1 MKKFR
6 WDKKYLYW
14 GVTAFCVIACSVIF
28 FVIVNNWNDF
38 RDVLHKIQSSLSPV
52 IIGLVLAY
60 LLRPGLNALEN
71 RFLRPW
77 AKKLFKDDE
86 KKRFAFARAIGIIVM
101 IIFLIAVI
109 AGMVVL
115 VLPQLYQSVE
125 KLIMSIDH
133 YIEVVVQ
140 WTDLYLS
147 ENPEMESS
155 MSNIISQV
163 LKYLADW
170 LQGSV
175 LTRIDTIIVSVT
187 SGLRSVIMALFN
199 FCIGII
205 VSVYVLYSKEKFC
218 AQAKK
223 VSYCFLRP
231 KNANGILEAFRKA
244 DEMFAGFF
252 IGKILDSAIIGIL
265 CGIFTTAVN
274 MPYAAL
280 VSVVVGV
287 TNVVPFFGPYF
298 GAIPCAF
305 IVLLESPMMCFVFVG
320 FCIVL
325 QTFDGHILGPKI
337 LGSKTNLSS
346 FWVVFAILLS
356 GGLFGFVGMVCG
368 VPVFAVLYYFFQRA
382 VRRRLEAK
390 ALPVDTREY
399 VGVDIIDEE
408 SSELIMKAPL
418 QKEEKRTKGKKR

>member
-1 MKKFR
+1 MKKFK

-14 GVTAFCVIACSVIF
+14 GVTIFCVVACSVLFF
-28 FVIVNNWNDF
+28 FVISNWDEC
-38 RDVLHKIQSSLSPV
+38 RSGLRKLQSSLSPV

-71 RFLRPW
+71 RLLLPW
-77 AKKLFKDDE
+77 SEKLFKGN
-86 KKRFAFARAIGIIVM
+86 KKKNFTFSRVIGI
-101 IIFLIAVI
+101 VI
-109 AGMVVL
+109 MLVLLVTVLAGMVVL

-125 KLIMSIDH
+125 KLIMSVDKYID
-133 YIEVVVQ
+133 IVVQ
-140 WTDLYLS
+140 WANRYLS
-147 ENPEMESS
+147 ENPEMETS
-155 MSNIISQV
+155 MSSIISKV
-163 LKYLADW
+163 LKYLAEW
-170 LQGSV
+170 LQVSV
-175 LTRIDTIIVSVT
+175 LTRIDAIIVGVT

-223 VSYCFLRP
+223 VLYGFMRP
-231 KNANGILEAFRKA
+231 KTANGILEACRKT

-252 IGKILDSAIIGIL
+252 IGKILDSVIIGIL
-265 CGIFTTAVN
+265 CAVFTTAVN

-298 GAIPCAF
+298 GAVPCAF
-305 IVLLESPMMCFVFVG
+305 IILLESPVMCMVFVI

-337 LGSKTNLSS
+337 LGGKTNLSS

-356 GGLFGFVGMVCG
+356 GGMFGFAGMVCG
-368 VPVFAVLYYFFQRA
+368 VPVFAVIYYFFQRS
-382 VRRRLEAK
+382 VRRRLEERE
-390 ALPVDTREY
+390 LPADTGEY
-399 VGVDIIDEE
+399 IGLECVDEE
-408 SSELIMKAPL
+408 SNQLIMKDN
-418 QKEEKRTKGKKR
+418 KNRKK

>member
-6 WDKKYLYW
+6 WDKKYLYT
-14 GVTAFCVIACSVIF
+14 GVTAFCVVACSVLF
-28 FVIVNNWNDF
+28 FYVVNNWKEF
-38 RDVLHKIQSSLSPV
+38 FGILKKIQSSISPV

-60 LLRPGLNALEN
+60 LMRPGLNAIEK

-77 AKKLFKDDE
+77 SEKLFKANE
-86 KKRFAFARAIGIIVM
+86 KKKQFAFARVIGII
-101 IIFLIAVI
+101 I
-109 AGMVVL
+109 MVVILIIVLAGVVML

-125 KLIMSIDH
+125 KLIMSVDKYID
-133 YIEVVVQ
+133 VAVQ
-140 WTDLYLS
+140 WADEHLS
-147 ENPEMESS
+147 DNPEMETS
-155 MSNIISQV
+155 MSVLVSDV
-163 LKYLADW
+163 LKYLAEW

-175 LTRIDTIIVSVT
+175 LTKIDTIIVSVT

-199 FCIGII
+199 FFIGII

-223 VSYCFLRP
+223 VSFCFMRP
-231 KNANGILEAFRKA
+231 KNANGMLEAFRKA

-252 IGKILDSAIIGIL
+252 IGKILDSAIIGVL
-265 CGIFTTAVN
+265 CGIFTAAVN

-280 VSVVVGV
+280 VSVVIGI
-287 TNVVPFFGPYF
+287 TNIIPFFGPYF
-298 GAIPCAF
+298 GAVPCAF
-305 IVLLESPMMCFVFVG
+305 IILLESPLMCFVFIA
-320 FCIVL
+320 FIIVL

-368 VPVFAVLYYFFQRA
+368 VPVFAVIYYFFKRA
-382 VRRRLEAK
+382 VWRRLEEK
-390 ALPVDTREY
+390 ALPVDTLEY
-399 VGVDIIDEE
+399 VNVDVLDEE
-408 SSELIMKAPL
+408 NNVLVMKEPEPEP
-418 QKEEKRTKGKKR
+418 QKINKKKK